1 MAALRIAAFTCLVWR
16 LSYFTG
22 EGGKHFKSFS
32 IAAMSVWKNII
43 AISGSLRA
51 GSSNHAIL
59 RYLGKLVPAG
69 INYAIYDGL
78 ATLPHF
84 DPGLDSE
91 QTPETVPAL
100 RKLLAEADAII
111 ICSPE
116 YAFGVPGSL
125 KNLLDW
131 TVGSGSL
138 EGKPLALI
146 TASTGGQHAHAAL
159 QLILKNAL
167 GAKLEEEMM
176 LLIPFVRT
184 KMDGEGNVVDEE
196 VKQRLQAIVDKILK
210 TI

>member
-1 MAALRIAAFTCLVWR
+1 MIIHR
-16 LSYFTG
+16 
-22 EGGKHFKSFS
+22 
-32 IAAMSVWKNII
+32 NIL

-59 RYLGKLVPAG
+59 RYLGSFVPTG

-78 ATLPHF
+78 ASLPHF
-84 DPGLDSE
+84 DPGLDNDE
-91 QTPETVPAL
+91 QIPETVAAL
-100 RKLLAEADAII
+100 RKLLVSADAVI

-159 QLILKNAL
+159 QLILRNAL
-167 GAKLEEEMM
+167 GAKLEEETT

-184 KMDGEGNVVDEE
+184 KMDGEGNVVDGETRIALE
-196 VKQRLQAIVDKILK
+196 QCLANLLGSI
-210 TI
+210 